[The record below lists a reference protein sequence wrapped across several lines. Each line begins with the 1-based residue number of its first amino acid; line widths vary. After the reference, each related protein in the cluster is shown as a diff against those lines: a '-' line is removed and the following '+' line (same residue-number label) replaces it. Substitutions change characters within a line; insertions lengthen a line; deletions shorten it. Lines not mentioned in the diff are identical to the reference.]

1 MPSMACDWLAAV
13 QAGRLVASAALQY
26 LRDMPSSVASR
37 LGFLH
42 NPREQAGEGRSETPI
57 QRAWEAALKLGS
69 RRGKIAGY
77 LEQLLQQPGMYHIS
91 SSQ

>member
-1 MPSMACDWLAAV
+1 MPSMACDSLAAV
-13 QAGRLVASAALQY
+13 QAGRSVALEALQY
-26 LRDMPSSVASR
+26 LRDVPSSVASR

-42 NPREQAGEGRSETPI
+42 YPREQAGEGKSETPI
-57 QRAWEAALKLGS
+57 LRAWEAALKLGS